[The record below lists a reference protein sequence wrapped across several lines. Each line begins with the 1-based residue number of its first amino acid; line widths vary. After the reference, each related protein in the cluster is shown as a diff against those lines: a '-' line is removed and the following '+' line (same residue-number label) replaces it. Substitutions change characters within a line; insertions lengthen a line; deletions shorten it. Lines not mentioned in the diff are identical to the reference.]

1 MDQEAE
7 RRALQAEMAAA
18 AEAGDFE
25 RAAALRDRLRAL
37 AQTSKL
43 RRLEPGKMGLG
54 TDQQAMAPPKGWTA
68 PKRPDPMTSTT
79 KPRRGGR

>member
-1 MDQEAE
+1 MTDDE
-7 RRALQAEMAAA
+7 RTVLQAQMTAA

-25 RAAALRDRLRAL
+25 RAAALRDRLRVL

-43 RRLEPGKMGLG
+43 RRQEPGAMGLG
-54 TDQQAMAPPKGWTA
+54 TDQQVMAPPKNWA
-68 PKRPDPMTSTT
+68 RPRRPDPMTSTT